1 MLCMISVQK
10 TKENQE
16 GGIADLPFNSD
27 HMRWLKVILNLMTT
41 LRDFTVNR
49 DSWDS
54 DWYVQLGMSAML

>member
-49 DSWDS
+49 DS
-54 DWYVQLGMSAML
+54 